1 MESNEIWDML
11 KQICKMPASDFYN
24 TFNCKH
30 VLKILQYTPEEVKEK
45 YEQYKQSL
53 ITLGSIIILED
64 NTPAL
69 VVQVLKSTYMCLCE
83 DGKVHYIQQEKV
95 KRITDTKIDLLGLL
109 KTDTSTES
117 E

>member
-1 MESNEIWDML
+1 MESNEFWDML
-11 KQICKMPASDFYN
+11 KQICDMPASDFYHA
-24 TFNCKH
+24 FNCTY
-30 VLKILQYTPEEVKEK
+30 VLDILQYTPDEIKKK

-69 VVQVLKSTYMCLCE
+69 VVQVLKSTYMCLCK
-83 DGKVHYIQQEKV
+83 DGKVHFIQQEKV
-95 KRITDTKIDLLGLL
+95 RRNTDTKIDLLGLL
-109 KTDTSTES
+109 KTETSTES